1 MCKCLSEKAEIS
13 LPVGRLAEVVDD
25 GDVFAEVWAE
35 LDAILAYF
43 VVLEH
48 EVVTV
53 SSHRSCGDDHFCT

>member
-53 SSHRSCGDDHFCT
+53 ELPV